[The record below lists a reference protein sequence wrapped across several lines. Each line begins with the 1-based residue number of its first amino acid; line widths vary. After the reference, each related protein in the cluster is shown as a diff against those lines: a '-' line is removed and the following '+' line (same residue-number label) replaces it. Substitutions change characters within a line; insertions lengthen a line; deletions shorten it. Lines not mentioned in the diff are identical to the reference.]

1 MQNRIINEEG
11 SIHSL
16 YINLINKYLYFLF
29 CVFLVFA
36 LFIGFFLKDVP
47 ISLFLIFIS
56 FSFLLIGKVKKSDYS
71 KKLLNTL
78 VSSVIIVLTLHI
90 SFFHVYNY
98 GDVGD
103 EYFYFSLLFVIPFFF
118 DYKTQKNIVYVL
130 VLVILLNFIVV
141 ESFDLNFIPRNK
153 FLAGN
158 NYKVLKVVNIIFSVT
173 TFFFHISF
181 IADKDYKIKLLVKNV
196 NSKRLQI
203 ADLAATNKELSKKIV
218 IIQDL
223 VQNKV
228 KEIIDLAEQK
238 SPLFLEKFQLFFPD
252 FIPALLNINPDLVS
266 SELQMCALIKLEFR
280 TKDIAVC
287 TDSTVKSVESRKYRV
302 KKKLNIPGD
311 VNIDCFLSNL

>member
-1 MQNRIINEEG
+1 MQNRIINEEE

-16 YINLINKYLYFLF
+16 YINLINRYLHFLF
-29 CVFLVFA
+29 CLFLVFS
-36 LFIGFFLKDVP
+36 LFIGVFFNDIQ

-56 FSFLLIGKVKKSDYS
+56 FSFLLIGKIKKSDYS
-71 KKLLNTL
+71 KKKLNIL
-78 VSSVIIVLTLHI
+78 VGSIIVVLTFHI

-98 GDVGD
+98 RNVGD

-130 VLVILLNFIVV
+130 ILIILLNFVVV
-141 ESFDLNFIPRNK
+141 ESFDLSFIPRNRFLADSDYK
-153 FLAGN
+153 FL
-158 NYKVLKVVNIIFSVT
+158 KLVNIMMSVVS
-173 TFFFHISF
+173 FFFHIGS
-181 IADKDYKIKLLVKNV
+181 ITDKDHKIKLLIKNI
-196 NSKRLQI
+196 NTKKLRI
-203 ADLAATNKELSKKIV
+203 ADLTTANKELSKKAV

-252 FIPALLNINPDLVS
+252 FIPELLKINPDLVS
-266 SELQMCALIKLEFR
+266 SELHMCALIKLEFR

-302 KKKLNIPGD
+302 KKKLNIPSD
-311 VNIDCFLSNL
+311 VNIDCFLSQL

>member
-1 MQNRIINEEG
+1 MQNRIINEEE
-11 SIHSL
+11 SIHRL

-29 CVFLVFA
+29 CVFLVFS
-36 LFIGFFLKDVP
+36 LFIGFFLNDIP
-47 ISLFLIFIS
+47 ISLFLVFIS
-56 FSFLLIGKVKKSDYS
+56 FIFLLIGKIKKSVYS
-71 KKLLNTL
+71 KKVLNTL
-78 VSSVIIVLTLHI
+78 VGSIIIALTFHI

-98 GDVGD
+98 RNVGD

-141 ESFDLNFIPRNK
+141 ESFDLDFIPRNR
-153 FLAGN
+153 FLN
-158 NYKVLKVVNIIFSVT
+158 DTDYKVLRLVNVMMSVT
-173 TFFFHISF
+173 TFFFHIGF
-181 IADKDYKIKLLVKNV
+181 IADKDHKIKLLLKKI
-196 NSKRLQI
+196 NSKKICI
-203 ADLAATNKELSKKIV
+203 ADLTAANKELSKKTV

-228 KEIIDLAEQK
+228 REIIDLAEQK

-252 FIPALLNINPDLVS
+252 FIPALLRINPDLVP

-302 KKKLNIPGD
+302 KKKLNISSD
-311 VNIDCFLSNL
+311 VNIDCFLSQL

>member
-1 MQNRIINEEG
+1 MQNRIINEEE
-11 SIHSL
+11 SIHRL

-29 CVFLVFA
+29 CVFLVFS
-36 LFIGFFLKDVP
+36 LFIGFFLNDIP
-47 ISLFLIFIS
+47 ISLFLVFIS
-56 FSFLLIGKVKKSDYS
+56 FTFLLIGKIKKSEYS
-71 KKLLNTL
+71 KKVLNTL
-78 VSSVIIVLTLHI
+78 VGSIIIALTFHI

-118 DYKTQKNIVYVL
+118 DYKTQKNIVYIL

-158 NYKVLKVVNIIFSVT
+158 NYKVLKVVNIIFSVS
-173 TFFFHISF
+173 TFFFHIGF

-203 ADLAATNKELSKKIV
+203 ADLTAANKELNKKTV

-238 SPLFLEKFQLFFPD
+238 SPLFVEKFQLFFPD
-252 FIPALLNINPDLVS
+252 FIPALLKINPDLVS

-302 KKKLNIPGD
+302 KKKLNIPSD
-311 VNIDCFLSNL
+311 VNIDCFLSQL